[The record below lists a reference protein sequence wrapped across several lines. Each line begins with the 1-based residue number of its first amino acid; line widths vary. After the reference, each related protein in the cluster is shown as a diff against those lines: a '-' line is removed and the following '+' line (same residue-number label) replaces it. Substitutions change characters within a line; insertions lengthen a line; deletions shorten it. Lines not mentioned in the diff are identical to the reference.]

1 MTFGLVKHN
10 NNSISDITSAG
21 QLAQG
26 KMTLIKEQ
34 TASSVD
40 EVDFN
45 DGSSGVVLDST
56 YPIYKFEFFDIN
68 PATDGTQFAINLRN
82 SSTAQTKT
90 GTFFY
95 AQHGE
100 DGNNGELV
108 YSSSYDLAQST
119 SDQRISEIAGNGS
132 DECISGYMFLFNPS
146 STTFAKHFIS
156 RTASY
161 SYQNYAYDWNT
172 AGYCNV
178 TAAIDAVQFSMSSG
192 NIDAGTIKL
201 YGIKDS

>member
-1 MTFGLVKHN
+1 MTLGLVKHN
-10 NNSISDITSAG
+10 NNSISAITSAG

-34 TASSVD
+34 TASSAD

-82 SSTAQTKT
+82 GSTAQTKT

-146 STTFAKHFIS
+146 STTFVKHYLVE
-156 RTASY
+156 T
-161 SYQNYAYDWNT
+161 NT
-172 AGYCNV
+172 YIPSNRSTRVNVAGYAN
-178 TAAIDAVQFSMSSG
+178 TTNAIDSVRFKMIAGQF
-192 NIDAGTIKL
+192 DGTIKL
-201 YGIKDS
+201 YGIKGS